1 MADSL
6 TRPRSLDYSAT
17 PLRSETARLLHAA
30 GSRVA
35 KMIAAALSVGRS
47 RVDRMHAGEDANYL
61 ELLTRELDRIEI
73 EEGRE
78 RVLPVVRWLAA
89 RFGHDLHAVA
99 AAERSEADVERQ
111 IGDAIRQTGEA
122 YAAALEAAPGGFD
135 EAERRKVTREIDD
148 GIARLQTLR
157 DTVNQPQQPTH

>member
-1 MADSL
+1 MADSI

-61 ELLTRELDRIEI
+61 ELLARELDRIEI
-73 EEGRE
+73 EEGVE

-89 RFGHDLHAVA
+89 RYGHGIHERREQPPTT
-99 AAERSEADVERQ
+99 AEIERQ
-111 IGDAIRQTGEA
+111 IGQSIRETSEA
-122 YAAALEAAPGGFD
+122 HAAALEAAPGGFD
-135 EAERRKVTREIDD
+135 ERERAHVTQQIDE
-148 GIARLQTLR
+148 GIERLQALR
-157 DTVNQPQQPTH
+157 QTVTTEVRTH